1 MFFRMN
7 DSHLT
12 ILSNNG
18 QEGCMAHLMK
28 GIEISS
34 KILAA
39 VKEETD
45 RLAKHGIRP
54 GLALVL
60 IGEDK
65 SSYMYHR
72 AIRGAAARAGIDVFD
87 HILSAS
93 ATLNEILNL
102 IKTLNNDERANGIL
116 VFMPLPRHID
126 TRKVVNAIAP
136 EKDVDGQGA
145 ISVGRLSADE
155 STSQL
160 FEPGIKLSIRSTFLP
175 CTPYGVMR
183 MLEHYGI
190 DPKSKKVAIVGK
202 SLAVGKPLAMMMLV
216 KEATVI
222 VCHRETKDLG
232 LETRQADIL
241 CTAAG
246 KAGLIKADMIK
257 EGAVVVD
264 IGINVLP
271 DGIMV
276 GDADFEA
283 VAKKASLITP
293 VPGGVGPV
301 TIAILLKNTVISAKR
316 MVGVG

>member
-1 MFFRMN
+1 MQRTFPGGF
-7 DSHLT
+7 
-12 ILSNNG
+12 
-18 QEGCMAHLMK
+18 MAQLMK
-28 GIEISS
+28 GVEISS
-34 KILAA
+34 RIIAA
-39 VKEETD
+39 VKEETE
-45 RLAKHGIRP
+45 RLAKHGIRA

-60 IGEDK
+60 VGEEK
-65 SSYMYHR
+65 SSYMYYQ
-72 AIRGAAARAGIDVFD
+72 AIQSAAVRAGIDIFN
-87 HILSAS
+87 HTMPATAS
-93 ATLNEILNL
+93 LNEILNL
-102 IKTLNNDERANGIL
+102 IKSLNHDERANGIL

-160 FEPGIKLSIRSTFLP
+160 FEPGFSLSIRSTFLP

-183 MLEHYGI
+183 MMEHYGI
-190 DPKSKKVAIVGK
+190 NPRAKRVVIVGK

-216 KEATVI
+216 KEATVT
-222 VCHRETKDLG
+222 VCHRETRDLEA
-232 LETRQADIL
+232 ETRLADIL
-241 CTAAG
+241 CTAVG
-246 KAGLIKADMIK
+246 RPGLITEDMVK

-271 DGIMV
+271 DGITV
-276 GDADFEA
+276 GDVDFGP
-283 VAKKASLITP
+283 VSKKASLITP

-301 TIAILLKNTVISAKR
+301 TIGILLKNTVISAKR

>member
-1 MFFRMN
+1 
-7 DSHLT
+7 
-12 ILSNNG
+12 
-18 QEGCMAHLMK
+18 MAQLMK
-28 GIEISS
+28 GMELSS
-34 KILAA
+34 RTIAT
-39 VKEETD
+39 VREETD
-45 RLAKHGIRP
+45 RLGKLGIRA

-60 IGEDK
+60 VGEDR
-65 SSYMYHR
+65 SSYMYYQ
-72 AIRGAAARAGIDVFD
+72 AIQSAAGRAGIDIFN
-87 HILSAS
+87 HMLP
-93 ATLNEILNL
+93 ATVSLNEVLNL
-102 IKTLNNDERANGIL
+102 IKTLNNDERASGIL
-116 VFMPLPRHID
+116 VFMPLPRHLD
-126 TRKVVNAIAP
+126 TRKVVNSIAP

-155 STSQL
+155 STAHL
-160 FEPGIKLSIRSTFLP
+160 FEPGFALSVRSTFLP

-190 DPKSKKVAIVGK
+190 DVRGKKTVIVGK

-216 KEATVI
+216 KEATVT

-232 LETRQADIL
+232 VETRQADIL
-241 CTAAG
+241 CTATG
-246 KAGLIKADMIK
+246 KAGLIKADMVK

-264 IGINVLP
+264 IGINVQP
-271 DGIMV
+271 NGTTV
-276 GDADFEA
+276 GDVDFDA

>member
-1 MFFRMN
+1 
-7 DSHLT
+7 
-12 ILSNNG
+12 
-18 QEGCMAHLMK
+18 MAQLMK
-28 GIEISS
+28 GIELSS

-39 VKEETD
+39 VREETG

-60 IGEDK
+60 VGEDK
-65 SSYMYHR
+65 SSHMYYQ
-72 AIRGAAARAGIDVFD
+72 AIQSFAGRAGIDIFN
-87 HILSAS
+87 HTLT
-93 ATLNEILNL
+93 ATVSLNEILNV

-126 TRKVVNAIAP
+126 TRKIVNAIVP

-155 STSQL
+155 STAQL
-160 FEPGIKLSIRSTFLP
+160 FEPGFTLSVRSTFLP

-183 MLEHYGI
+183 MLEHYNVEPRG
-190 DPKSKKVAIVGK
+190 KKVVIVGK

-216 KEATVI
+216 KEATI
-222 VCHRETKDLG
+222 TVCHRETKDLG

-241 CTAAG
+241 CSATG
-246 KAGLIKADMIK
+246 RVGLIKADMVK

-264 IGINVLP
+264 IGINVLD
-271 DGIMV
+271 DGTTV
-276 GDADFEA
+276 GDVDFDP
-283 VAKKASLITP
+283 VSKKAALITP

>member
-1 MFFRMN
+1 M
-7 DSHLT
+7 
-12 ILSNNG
+12 
-18 QEGCMAHLMK
+18 QLMK
-28 GIEISS
+28 GAELSS
-34 KILAA
+34 KIIAA
-39 VKEETD
+39 VTEETT
-45 RLAKHGIRP
+45 RLAQHGIRA

-60 IGEDK
+60 VGEDK
-65 SSYMYHR
+65 SSFMYYQ
-72 AIRGAAARAGIDVFD
+72 AIQSAAVRAGIDIFN
-87 HILSAS
+87 H
-93 ATLNEILNL
+93 TLKTSSSVNEILN
-102 IKTLNNDERANGIL
+102 IVKTLNTDERANGIL

-155 STSQL
+155 STPQL
-160 FEPGIKLSIRSTFLP
+160 LEPGISLSVRSTFLP

-190 DPKSKKVAIVGK
+190 DPKGKKVVIVGK
-202 SLAVGKPLAMMMLV
+202 SLAVGKPLAMMMLA
-216 KEATVI
+216 KEATVT

-232 LETRQADIL
+232 KETREADIL
-241 CTAAG
+241 CTATG
-246 KAGLIKADMIK
+246 RPGLIKADMVK
-257 EGAVVVD
+257 PGAVVVD

-271 DGIMV
+271 VGRTV
-276 GDADFEA
+276 GDAEFET
-283 VAKKASLITP
+283 VSKKASLITP

>member
-1 MFFRMN
+1 
-7 DSHLT
+7 
-12 ILSNNG
+12 
-18 QEGCMAHLMK
+18 MARLMK
-28 GIEISS
+28 GIDISS
-34 KILAA
+34 MIIAA

-45 RLAKHGIRP
+45 RLSKHGIRA

-60 IGEDK
+60 VGEDR
-65 SSYMYHR
+65 SSYMYYQ
-72 AIRGAAARAGIDVFD
+72 AIQSAAVRAGIDIFN
-87 HILSAS
+87 HTLSAAAS
-93 ATLNEILNL
+93 MNEILNL

-126 TRKVVNAIAP
+126 TRRVVNAIAP

-160 FEPGIKLSIRSTFLP
+160 FEPGFTLSVRSTFLP

-190 DPKSKKVAIVGK
+190 DPKTKKVVIVGK

-216 KEATVI
+216 REATI
-222 VCHRETKDLG
+222 TVCHRETKDLG
-232 LETRQADIL
+232 GETRLADIL

-246 KAGLIKADMIK
+246 RPGLIRGDMVK
-257 EGAVVVD
+257 DGAVVVD

-271 DGIMV
+271 DGATV
-276 GDADFEA
+276 GDVDFES
-283 VAKKASLITP
+283 VSKKASLITP

-301 TIAILLKNTVISAKR
+301 TIGILLKNTVISAKR

>member
-1 MFFRMN
+1 
-7 DSHLT
+7 
-12 ILSNNG
+12 
-18 QEGCMAHLMK
+18 MAQLMK

-34 KILAA
+34 KIIAA
-39 VKEETD
+39 VREETG
-45 RLAKHGIRP
+45 RLAKHGIRA

-60 IGEDK
+60 VGEDK
-65 SSYMYHR
+65 SSYMYYQ
-72 AIRGAAARAGIDVFD
+72 AIQSAAVRAGIDVFN
-87 HILSAS
+87 HTMPATAS
-93 ATLNEILNL
+93 LNEMLNL

-155 STSQL
+155 STTQL
-160 FEPGIKLSIRSTFLP
+160 FEPGFTLSIRSTFLP

-190 DPKSKKVAIVGK
+190 DPKGRKVVIVGK
-202 SLAVGKPLAMMMLV
+202 SLAVGKPLAMMMLMR
-216 KEATVI
+216 EATVT
-222 VCHRETKDLG
+222 VCHRETRDLG
-232 LETRQADIL
+232 AETRQADIL
-241 CTAAG
+241 CTATG
-246 KAGLIKADMIK
+246 RPGLIKADMVK
-257 EGAVVVD
+257 EGAVVID

-271 DGIMV
+271 DGVTI
-276 GDADFEA
+276 GDVDFEA
-283 VAKKASLITP
+283 VSKKASLITP

-301 TIAILLKNTVISAKR
+301 TIGILLKNTVISAKR

>member
-1 MFFRMN
+1 
-7 DSHLT
+7 
-12 ILSNNG
+12 
-18 QEGCMAHLMK
+18 MAQLMK
-28 GIEISS
+28 GNEISS
-34 KILAA
+34 KIIAA
-39 VKEETD
+39 VKDEIN
-45 RLAKHGIRP
+45 RLAKHGIRA

-60 IGEDK
+60 VGEDK
-65 SSYMYHR
+65 SSYLYYQ
-72 AIRGAAARAGIDVFD
+72 AIQSAAVRAGIDIFN
-87 HILSAS
+87 HSMPASAS
-93 ATLNEILNL
+93 LNEILNL

-155 STSQL
+155 STAQL
-160 FEPGIKLSIRSTFLP
+160 FEPGFTLSVRSTFLP

-183 MLEHYGI
+183 MLEYYGV
-190 DPKSKKVAIVGK
+190 DPKGKKVVIVGK

-216 KEATVI
+216 KEATVT
-222 VCHRETKDLG
+222 VCHHATKDLG
-232 LETRQADIL
+232 TETGLADIL
-241 CTAAG
+241 CTATG
-246 KAGLIKADMIK
+246 RPGLIKADMVK
-257 EGAVVVD
+257 DGAVVVD

-271 DGIMV
+271 NGTTV
-276 GDADFEA
+276 GDVEFEP
-283 VAKKASLITP
+283 VSKKASLITP

>member
-1 MFFRMN
+1 
-7 DSHLT
+7 
-12 ILSNNG
+12 
-18 QEGCMAHLMK
+18 MAKLMK

-34 KILAA
+34 GILAS
-39 VKEETD
+39 VKEETA

-60 IGEDK
+60 VGEDK
-65 SSYMYHR
+65 SSFMYYQ
-72 AIRGAAARAGIDVFD
+72 AIQSAAARAGIDIFN
-87 HILSAS
+87 HTLPAT

-102 IKTLNNDERANGIL
+102 IKTLNHDERANGIL

-155 STSQL
+155 STEQL
-160 FEPGIKLSIRSTFLP
+160 FEPGFNLSVRSTFLP

-183 MLEHYGI
+183 MLEHYGV
-190 DPKSKKVAIVGK
+190 DVKSKQVAIVGK

-216 KEATVI
+216 KEATVT
-222 VCHRETKDLG
+222 VCHRETKDLAA
-232 LETRQADIL
+232 ETSRADIL
-241 CTAAG
+241 CTATG
-246 KAGLIKADMIK
+246 RPGLINADMVK

-264 IGINVLP
+264 IGINVLSETET
-271 DGIMV
+271 V
-276 GDADFEA
+276 GDVDFA
-283 VAKKASLITP
+283 GVSKKASLITP